1 MKSPPHLFAD
11 ITAILE
17 GLHGLAV
24 EGQSA
29 NLHDHA
35 RRVIVADITT
45 GIARLQRKLAK
56 IGLRLDA
63 AR

>member
-1 MKSPPHLFAD
+1 MKSPSNLFAD
-11 ITAILE
+11 VTAILE
-17 GLHGLAV
+17 DLHGLAV
-24 EGQSA
+24 EGQSV

-35 RRVIVADITT
+35 RRVLVADLTT

-56 IGLRLDA
+56 IGRRLEA